1 MTSAVSTSKKGGTLY
16 RLGAVLLAVGMAA
29 AATPALADGKHK
41 NHWKHDN
48 GHHYG
53 QYKHPEVVRYYDEP
67 DVIYVERPVHVREPV
82 YVRERVYVQPRP
94 VYVEPVYQRPSINIV
109 VPLFD

>member
-1 MTSAVSTSKKGGTLY
+1 MTRSSSKPLL
-16 RLGAVLLAVGMAA
+16 RRIGAGLLIAGLAL
-29 AATPALADGKHK
+29 AATPALADGKRKHG
-41 NHWKHDN
+41 NDHWQGYYDHPGN

-53 QYKHPEVVRYYDEP
+53 HHKKHPPQVVRYYDDGP
-67 DVIYVERPVHVREPV
+67 DVIYVERPV

-94 VYVEPVYQRPSINIV
+94 VYREPERPQINIV

>member
-1 MTSAVSTSKKGGTLY
+1 MTSSSSKPNSKTLL
-16 RLGAVLLAVGMAA
+16 RRTGAGLLALSLAL

-41 NHWKHDN
+41 HGNGYGWHDN

-53 QYKHPEVVRYYDEP
+53 HHKKRPPEVVRYYDDGP
-67 DVIYVERPVHVREPV
+67 DVIYVERPV
-82 YVRERVYVQPRP
+82 YVRERVYVEPRRI
-94 VYVEPVYQRPSINIV
+94 YREPERPQINIV

>member
-1 MTSAVSTSKKGGTLY
+1 MSAATSKPGTKAVL
-16 RLGAVLLAVGMAA
+16 RRIGAVLLAAAMAA

-41 NHWKHDN
+41 HWKHN
-48 GHHYG
+48 HGNHYG
-53 QYKHPEVVRYYDEP
+53 HYKHPQVVYYDDGP
-67 DVIYVERPVHVREPV
+67 DVIYVEPRPV

-94 VYVEPVYQRPSINIV
+94 VYVEPRPSINIV

>member
-1 MTSAVSTSKKGGTLY
+1 MKNSSLRWSA
-16 RLGAVLLAVGMAA
+16 AFLAIGLAL

-41 NHWKHDN
+41 HGNDYWYDN

-53 QYKHPEVVRYYDEP
+53 HYKKHPPEVVRYYDDGP
-67 DVIYVERPVHVREPV
+67 DVIYVERPV
-82 YVRERVYVQPRP
+82 YVRERVYVEPPRI
-94 VYVEPVYQRPSINIV
+94 YREPARPQINIV